1 MAHRIM
7 GGMNRKLLPCVL
19 TVILLN
25 VVAAVAHA
33 QPLVGVLGITREVA
47 FVEQLVKD
55 RREVVVRGFVFH
67 VGTLN
72 GRPVVV
78 GRMGPG
84 KVNAAIVTTVMISH
98 FNPSALLFSGTAGA
112 IDQQLRPGDVVIGAT
127 VAQHD
132 TGAQTAAGLLR
143 RGMRNTIT
151 GEIDPLLMP
160 APPAL
165 LAVAR
170 LAVAGLVFPAIAN
183 AEGNYQPKLVEGVIV
198 TGDVF
203 VSDVTRR
210 DDLRKNLNASA
221 AEMEGG
227 AMVQACRQF
236 GVPCLVVRS
245 ITDRADGLASNSYE
259 QFLPIASQNAAAAV
273 AAIVGKLDA
282 KQ

>member
-1 MAHRIM
+1 MS
-7 GGMNRKLLPCVL
+7 GMTRKLIAAL
-19 TVILLN
+19 TFMLLLAAAG
-25 VVAAVAHA
+25 VAQA
-33 QPLVGVLGITREVA
+33 QPPVGVLGITREVA
-47 FVEQLVKD
+47 FVERLVKD
-55 RREVVVRGFVFH
+55 SREVVVRGFVFH

-78 GRMGPG
+78 GRTGPG

-112 IDQQLRPGDVVIGAT
+112 IDQQLRPGDVVIGTT

-132 TGAQTAAGLLR
+132 TGRQLTTGLDR
-143 RGMRNTIT
+143 RGMRDTIT
-151 GEIDPLLMP
+151 GEIAPLLMP

-165 LAVAR
+165 MEAAR
-170 LAVAGLVFPAIAN
+170 QAVAGLTLARISSPD
-183 AEGNYQPKLVEGVIV
+183 GSYQPKLIEGVIV

-203 VSDVTRR
+203 VSDVARR
-210 DDLRKNLNASA
+210 DDLRTNLNASA

-245 ITDRADGLASNSYE
+245 ITDRADGLATNSYE
-259 QFLPIASQNAAAAV
+259 QFLPIASENAAAVV
-273 AAIVGKLDA
+273 AAIVAKLGS
-282 KQ
+282 K

>member
-1 MAHRIM
+1 M
-7 GGMNRKLLPCVL
+7 GAMNRRMAAVL
-19 TVILLN
+19 TLCLLFALARG
-25 VVAAVAHA
+25 AAA
-33 QPLVGVLGITREVA
+33 QPMVGVLGITREVA
-47 FVEQLVKD
+47 FVERLVKD
-55 RREVVVRGFVFH
+55 SREVVVRGFVFH

-72 GRPVVV
+72 GHPVVV
-78 GRMGPG
+78 GRSGPG
-84 KVNAAIVTTVMISH
+84 KVNAAIVTTVMLSH

-112 IDQQLRPGDVVIGAT
+112 IDQELRPGDVVIGTT

-160 APPAL
+160 AAPAL
-165 LAVAR
+165 LMAAR
-170 LAVAGLVFPAIAN
+170 QAIAGLTLAAIPSP
-183 AEGNYQPKLVEGVIV
+183 EGRYQPKLVEGVIV

-203 VSDVTRR
+203 VSDVLRR

-245 ITDRADGLASNSYE
+245 ITDRADGLATNSYE
-259 QFLPIASQNAAAAV
+259 QFLPTASENAAAV
-273 AAIVGKLDA
+273 VSAIVGKLES
-282 KQ
+282 KR

>member
-1 MAHRIM
+1 M
-7 GGMNRKLLPCVL
+7 GGMNRRM
-19 TVILLN
+19 
-25 VVAAVAHA
+25 AAVLVLCLLVVSVRSAAA
-33 QPLVGVLGITREVA
+33 QPPVGVLGITREVA
-47 FVEQLVKD
+47 FVEKLVKD
-55 RREVVVRGFVFH
+55 SREVVVRGFVFH

-78 GRMGPG
+78 GRTGPG
-84 KVNAAIVTTVMISH
+84 KVNAAIVTTVMLSH

-112 IDQQLRPGDVVIGAT
+112 IDQQLRPGDVVVGAT

-143 RGMRNTIT
+143 RGMRNTIS

-165 LAVAR
+165 LTAAR
-170 LAVAGLVFPAIAN
+170 QAIAGMTL
-183 AEGNYQPKLVEGVIV
+183 AQIPSPEGAYQPKMVEGVIV

-245 ITDRADGLASNSYE
+245 ITDRADGLAANSYE
-259 QFLPIASQNAAAAV
+259 QFLPTASENAASV
-273 AAIVGKLDA
+273 VFAIVAKLDP
-282 KQ
+282 KPQ

>member
-1 MAHRIM
+1 MANRIM
-7 GGMNRKLLPCVL
+7 GAMNRKLLAGALTFVL
-19 TVILLN
+19 L
-25 VVAAVAHA
+25 AAVASAARA

-67 VGTLN
+67 VGTLS

-78 GRMGPG
+78 GRTGPG

-98 FNPSALLFSGTAGA
+98 FNPSVVLFSGTAGA
-112 IDQQLRPGDVVIGAT
+112 VDQQLRPGDVVIGTT

-132 TGAQTAAGLLR
+132 TGRQTAGGLER

-151 GEIDPLLMP
+151 GEIDALLMP

-165 LAVAR
+165 LAAAR
-170 LAVAGLVFPAIAN
+170 QAVTGLTLPPVTGP
-183 AEGNYQPKLVEGVIV
+183 EGGYPPKLVEGVIV

-210 DDLRKNLNASA
+210 DDLRANLNASA

-245 ITDRADGLASNSYE
+245 ITDRADGLATNSYE
-259 QFLPIASQNAAAAV
+259 QFLARASENAAAVV
-273 AAIVGKLDA
+273 AAIVAKLTP
-282 KQ
+282 